1 MAKKNGLDYSQNYD
15 VVVKWVADVLKGQN
29 LDVIGV
35 STGRIVDVFGFEPV
49 DIKVEAGRVDLMVR
63 DDAQRHYHV
72 EEQRN
77 LRRKDMYRFAAHH
90 FAAAKRW
97 GDGVTDIVLASGE
110 VYAGDKR
117 IVTASGEYSPLVVD
131 FSRKDGAR
139 RLAEIREAAKK
150 GEFDNWLELVFLPL
164 YGKETGRSR
173 CELVEQVIRFETE
186 LYRCELVPA
195 RLLAATLIMSNK
207 LIDRQRL
214 EQLWEEIKMLDIIEI
229 AREKGLEEG
238 REEGRKE
245 GLKEG
250 LKEGQYQGMQ
260 ELLMEALIEKFGLV
274 PPRLSEKIRRI
285 DNGDVLKALFR
296 QVSKCGDLDRF
307 EEFFKRL

>member
-1 MAKKNGLDYSQNYD
+1 M
-15 VVVKWVADVLKGQN
+15 
-29 LDVIGV
+29 
-35 STGRIVDVFGFEPV
+35 
-49 DIKVEAGRVDLMVR
+49 
-63 DDAQRHYHV
+63 
-72 EEQRN
+72 
-77 LRRKDMYRFAAHH
+77 
-90 FAAAKRW
+90 
-97 GDGVTDIVLASGE
+97 
-110 VYAGDKR
+110 
-117 IVTASGEYSPLVVD
+117 VVD
-131 FSRKDGAR
+131 FSRKDGAG

-164 YGKETGRSR
+164 YGKETGRGR

-207 LIDRQRL
+207 LIDRDRL
-214 EQLWEEIKMLDIIEI
+214 EQLWEEIKMPDIIEI
-229 AREKGLEEG
+229 AREEG
-238 REEGRKE
+238 R
-245 GLKEG
+245 KEG

-296 QVSKCGDLDRF
+296 QISKCGDLDRF
-307 EEFFKRL
+307 EKFFKRL